1 MRKQVTMSVCDQ
13 HFVWEYKFWRDVS
26 LQAPTQPTFWIIV
39 LGLFGLAGLFLYF
52 ENTSLQLTEYQIS
65 FDTLPKE
72 FDGFRI
78 ALVSDLHGSVF
89 GKGQSRLVSK
99 ISDFQPDI
107 ITIAGDLF
115 DEREFTPKPAE
126 IFIENCKD
134 IAPLFYVTGNHEI
147 YSPYLDSFVEAMRD
161 HNITFLRNDVA
172 IIRKGSSE
180 IALIGIDDPLVFS
193 EHSQK
198 QKEGCARSLSGISS
212 KIDEDTFTI
221 LLSHR
226 PDFIE
231 IYASSDIDLVLS
243 GHAHGG
249 MIRIPGIGGVISPGQ
264 GFMPK
269 YTEGVYREKQTTMV
283 VSRGLGNSG
292 RFQVRIFNR
301 PEIVLIT
308 LTR

>member
-1 MRKQVTMSVCDQ
+1 MQT
-13 HFVWEYKFWRDVS
+13 
-26 LQAPTQPTFWIIV
+26 PTQPTFWIIV
-39 LGLFGLAGLFLYF
+39 LGLFGLAGSFLYF

-65 FDTLPKE
+65 FDALPKE

-89 GKGQSRLVSK
+89 GEDQSHLVSK
-99 ISDFQPDI
+99 ISEFQPDI
-107 ITIAGDLF
+107 IAIAGDLF
-115 DEREFTPKPAE
+115 DEREFTLKPAE
-126 IFIENCKD
+126 IFIESCKN
-134 IAPLFYVTGNHEI
+134 IAPFFYVTGNHEV

-161 HNITFLRNDVA
+161 YNVTFLRNDVS

-180 IALIGIDDPLVFS
+180 IALIGIDDPLVFD
-193 EHSQK
+193 EHSRK
-198 QKEGCARSLSGISS
+198 QKEGCELSLSSISS
-212 KIDEDTFTI
+212 KIDEGTFTI
-221 LLSHR
+221 LLAHR
-226 PDFIE
+226 PDFID

-249 MIRIPGIGGVISPGQ
+249 MIRIPGIGGIISPGQ
-264 GFMPK
+264 GFIPK

-292 RFQVRIFNR
+292 RFQVRILNR
-301 PEIVLIT
+301 PELVLIT